1 MQSNIR
7 FTNNLQGQY
16 LNIETARILDDVRF
30 LTTSVMILAETKPL
44 GQEREKIVADVHYT
58 HGRLTSPPSTNP
70 SLSSDFFY
78 QSCRTAAII
87 YSSAI
92 LTRNPL
98 SLACTPQ
105 LLRQL
110 WSSMWRVP
118 LQRWKQLPGIF
129 LWVLLVVNPYAKDK
143 PEATYLKALTP
154 ATIMSIGLTNWD
166 GVLVTLRRFLA
177 VQKWLRGDARGIVLP
192 YRGSAPS
199 RLSENEI
206 PVWEMSEDSVSTV
219 LGEN

>member
-1 MQSNIR
+1 
-7 FTNNLQGQY
+7 
-16 LNIETARILDDVRF
+16 
-30 LTTSVMILAETKPL
+30 
-44 GQEREKIVADVHYT
+44 
-58 HGRLTSPPSTNP
+58 
-70 SLSSDFFY
+70 
-78 QSCRTAAII
+78 
-87 YSSAI
+87 
-92 LTRNPL
+92 
-98 SLACTPQ
+98 
-105 LLRQL
+105 
-110 WSSMWRVP
+110 MWRVP